1 MDSGPGQGSAAVF
14 LVLSDLVAG
23 ASELAGGRMSSDSEQ
38 SFESEQGFMDGFS
51 VCSDLLMAAPWT
63 AIASPWCDRMRLN
76 SFLGEVDVPRASGP
90 T

>member
-1 MDSGPGQGSAAVF
+1 MDSGSGEGSAAVL

-23 ASELAGGRMSSDSEQ
+23 ASELAGGRLSSKSEQ

-51 VCSDLLMAAPWT
+51 VCSELLMAAPWT

-76 SFLGEVDVPRASGP
+76 GLLDEVDAPRASGP

>member
-1 MDSGPGQGSAAVF
+1 MDSGPGQGSAAF
-14 LVLSDLVAG
+14 LALSDLVAG

-51 VCSDLLMAAPWT
+51 VCSELLMAAPWT
-63 AIASPWCDRMRLN
+63 AVASPWCDRMRLH
-76 SFLGEVDVPRASGP
+76 SPLDEVDAPRAPGP

>member
-1 MDSGPGQGSAAVF
+1 MDSGPGQGSGAVF

-38 SFESEQGFMDGFS
+38 SFESEQGFMEGFS
-51 VCSDLLMAAPWT
+51 VCFKLLMAAPWT
-63 AIASPWCDRMRLN
+63 AVGSPWCNRMRPN
-76 SFLGEVDVPRASGP
+76 SFVGEVDVPRASGP